1 MTNSNYIMEMELENR
16 YETEA
21 GRGKIM
27 SEKHLTYADAGV
39 DIAKEEKTI
48 KTLVEKLNYV
58 REGIGAPL
66 TGIGHYAGLLDFG
79 EYALALTTDGV
90 GSKVLIANETQR
102 WNTIGIDCIAMN
114 VNDLLAIGAEPI
126 AFVDYLAVEKHE
138 EGFAAQI
145 GEGMLIG
152 EEISRMY
159 IVGEAT
165 ATLPG
170 IIKGFDLAGT
180 CLGMVKKDQILEGEK
195 VRVGDVIVGIPS
207 TGIHSN
213 GYTLVRK
220 IIEESGYSYHD
231 PCPYDSSKTIGDELL
246 APTRIYIEI
255 LDVLKACEVHGLAH
269 ITGSGLLKLRRVT
282 KLGFDIY
289 DPLEPQE
296 IFKFLQKEGRVEDL
310 EMYRTFNMGMGFLVI
325 LPEKDAIKAAEI
337 TGGKIVGK
345 IIESGIKV
353 KDLVIE

>member
-1 MTNSNYIMEMELENR
+1 MTNLNYIT
-16 YETEA
+16 ETELKNSYKTSRE
-21 GRGKIM
+21 GQKM
-27 SEKHLTYADAGV
+27 SEKHLTYADSGV
-39 DIAKEEKTI
+39 DIKKEEKTV
-48 KTLVEKLNYV
+48 KTLIEKLSYV
-58 REGIGAPL
+58 RKGIGAPL

-90 GSKVLIANETQR
+90 GSKVLIANEMQR
-102 WNTIGIDCIAMN
+102 WNTVGIDCIAMN
-114 VNDLLAIGAEPI
+114 VNDLLAIGAEPV
-126 AFVDYLAVEKHE
+126 AFVDYLALEKHE

-145 GEGMLIG
+145 GEGLVKG
-152 EEISRMY
+152 AEISRMS
-159 IVGEAT
+159 IVGGET
-165 ATLPG
+165 ATLPE

-180 CLGMVKKDQILEGEK
+180 CLGIVRKDQIVEGEK
-195 VRVGDVIVGIPS
+195 VRVGDVIVGVPS
-207 TGIHSN
+207 TGVHSN

-220 IIEESGYSYHD
+220 IIEKSKYSYHD
-231 PCPYDSSKTIGDELL
+231 PCPYDSSKTIGDDLL
-246 APTRIYIEI
+246 TPTRIYIEI

-282 KLGFDIY
+282 KLGFDFY

-296 IFKFLQKEGRVEDL
+296 IFKFLQKEGGVEDI

-325 LPEKDAIKAAEI
+325 LPEKYAVKAAEI

-345 IIESGIKV
+345 IVEKGIRV